1 MDNVSIYPKM
11 VYMPRKGRVVGI
23 QEPRERPDGLHEKTS
38 FYIGEHLERIA
49 REKGF
54 TTNGAVNGY
63 QLAKA
68 IGVSPPQV
76 SRWLR
81 NVRPARYEMI
91 KKMAERLKVPVSH
104 IIGDICDIVSIPVY
118 EHVAAGFWVG
128 QTSEY
133 PSEYINVDKSK
144 LRRFGLSE
152 NRVVGIRVKGD
163 SMEPEIREGDIVLVA
178 DPAWLE
184 PKNGDVVVVW
194 MDGEGVVKRLKR
206 ERGAIRLISRN
217 TKYKDIVISVED
229 VKSRKVVMAKV
240 IELERVY
247 N

>member
-1 MDNVSIYPKM
+1 MKELFTNL
-11 VYMPRKGRVVGI
+11 VYMPRKGRTIGL
-23 QEPRERPDGLHEKTS
+23 QEPRERPDGPSDKAA
-38 FYIGEHLERIA
+38 FYIGEHLEQIA
-49 REKGF
+49 KELGLVKDGR
-54 TTNGAVNGY
+54 VNGY
-63 QLAKA
+63 QLAKK
-68 IGVSPPQV
+68 IGKAQSLV

-81 NVRPARYEMI
+81 NNRAVEYKTI
-91 KKMAERLKVPVSH
+91 KEVAERLRVPVDKLIS
-104 IIGDICDIVSIPVY
+104 GICDTLTIPVY

-184 PKNGDVVVVW
+184 PKNDDVVVVW